1 MLGIAPHVN
10 VGFDIGDTSKIEN
23 EFFYKVGFDWA
34 ALSRVTFAFD
44 LLGRH
49 VLDNKRPK
57 AGRLLGSTETS
68 DSDIIN
74 AAFGVKINPWQN
86 VLLLFNVLVAL
97 NDTGLRDDITP
108 LFGIEWSF

>member
-1 MLGIAPHVN
+1 M
-10 VGFDIGDTSKIEN
+10 
-23 EFFYKVGFDWA
+23 GFDWA
-34 ALSRVTFAFD
+34 ALSRVTVAVD

-49 VLDNKRPK
+49 ILDNKRPK
-57 AGRLLGSTETS
+57 AGRPLGSTEIS

-86 VLLLFNVLVAL
+86 LLVLLNVLIPL

-108 LFGIEWSF
+108 LIGIEWSF